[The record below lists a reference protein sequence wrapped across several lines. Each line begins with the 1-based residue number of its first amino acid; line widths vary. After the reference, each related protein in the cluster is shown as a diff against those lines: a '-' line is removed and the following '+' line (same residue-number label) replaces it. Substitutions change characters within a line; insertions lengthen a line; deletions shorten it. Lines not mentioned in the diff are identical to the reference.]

1 MKSRISIP
9 ILWFLLGSLVFVISP
24 NNAQNQWRYEENKH
38 YRVLPLAENVRIE
51 NDKIEVLEVFAY
63 SCNHCFNFETN
74 LEQFEKNKASYI
86 NFVRMPVVYSEAYKM
101 HARIY
106 YTAESLGKL
115 DSIHLE
121 AFKAIHLNRKRLMN
135 EKEIYQLFEKHGVSK
150 NQFESRF
157 RSFTVESKLN
167 RAERLT
173 KKYKIRSTP
182 TLVINRKFA
191 ANGPSIRTLEEMLL
205 VTKELA
211 QREYLLKQR
220 P

>member
-1 MKSRISIP
+1 MKSKVLTP
-9 ILWFLLGSLVFVISP
+9 VLWFLLGSLVFAISP
-24 NNAQNQWRYEENKH
+24 SNAQNRWKYEENKH
-38 YRVLPLAENVRIE
+38 YRTLPLAENVRIE
-51 NDKIEVLEVFAY
+51 NDKVEVLEVFAY
-63 SCNHCFNFETN
+63 SCNHCFNFESN
-74 LEQFEKNKASYI
+74 LEVFEKNKASYI
-86 NFVRMPVVYSEAYKM
+86 DFVRMPVVYSEGYKM

-115 DSIHLE
+115 DVIHLE
-121 AFKAIHLNRKRLMN
+121 VFKAIHLDRKRLMN
-135 EKEIYQLFEKHGVSK
+135 EKEIYALFEKHGVSK
-150 NQFESRF
+150 NQFENRF

-182 TLVINRKFA
+182 TLVINGKFA
-191 ANGPSIRTLEEMLL
+191 ANGPAIRTLEEMLS

-211 QREYLLKQR
+211 QREYLARQS

>member
-1 MKSRISIP
+1 MKSRKSISV
-9 ILWFLLGSLVFVISP
+9 LWFLLGSLVFVASP
-24 NNAQNQWRYEENKH
+24 NTAQNQWRYEENKH
-38 YRVLPLAENVRIE
+38 YRILPLAENVRIE
-51 NDKIEVLEVFAY
+51 NDKVEVLEVFAY
-63 SCNHCFNFETN
+63 SCNHCFNFESN

-86 NFVRMPVVYSEAYKM
+86 NFVRMPVVYSEEYKM

-115 DSIHLE
+115 DSMHIE
-121 AFKAIHLNRKRLMN
+121 IFKAIHLNRKRLMN
-135 EKEIYQLFEKHGVSK
+135 ETEIYELFEKHGVSK
-150 NQFESRF
+150 NQFENRF

-182 TLVINRKFA
+182 TLVINGKFA

>member
-1 MKSRISIP
+1 MKSRILIP
-9 ILWFLLGSLVFVISP
+9 ILWLLLGSLVFVVSP
-24 NNAQNQWRYEENKH
+24 NSAQNQWKYEEDKH
-38 YRVLPLAENVRIE
+38 YRILPLAENVRIE
-51 NDKIEVLEVFAY
+51 NDKVEVLEVFAY
-63 SCNHCFNFETN
+63 SCNHCFNFETS
-74 LEQFEKNKASYI
+74 LEQFEKNKANYI

-115 DSIHLE
+115 NSMHLE
-121 AFKAIHLNRKRLMN
+121 VFKAIHLNRKRLMN
-135 EKEIYQLFEKHGVSK
+135 EKEIYELFEKHGVSK

-182 TLVINRKFA
+182 TLVINGKFA

>member
-1 MKSRISIP
+1 MKSRTLIP
-9 ILWFLLGSLVFVISP
+9 PIWLLLGALVFVISP
-24 NNAQNQWRYEENKH
+24 SYAQNQWRYEENKH
-38 YRVLPLAENVRIE
+38 YRVLPLAENLRIE
-51 NDKIEVLEVFAY
+51 NDKVEVLEVFAY

-115 DSIHLE
+115 DAMHIE
-121 AFKAIHLNRKRLMN
+121 VFRAIHLNRKQLMN

-182 TLVINRKFA
+182 TLVINGKFA

>member
-9 ILWFLLGSLVFVISP
+9 VLWLFLGSLIFVVSP
-24 NNAQNQWRYEENKH
+24 NSAQNQWKYEENKH
-38 YRVLPLAENVRIE
+38 YRILPLAENVRIE
-51 NDKIEVLEVFAY
+51 SDKVEVLEVFAY

-74 LEQFEKNKASYI
+74 LEQFEKNKANYI

-121 AFKAIHLNRKRLMN
+121 VFKAIHLNRKRLMN
-135 EKEIYQLFEKHGVSK
+135 EKEIYELFEKHGVSK

-182 TLVINRKFA
+182 TLVINGKFA